1 MTPTESAAVDDRVRA
16 LQWRTTGVGWVATIA
31 LAGAAAATLLAL
43 GDLGHLIAGSGADD
57 IAAFHVPRSLRHS
70 ENLPL
75 LSMLFAAL
83 ALAGG
88 WGLSTGRLRQS
99 HSYTALAL
107 CVLVGAADF
116 LLAAP
121 LHKPLFVLPSRVERL
136 VSDGEHA
143 EADRRLAEIGD
154 DMMRR
159 RAAYVRAQIALRA
172 GDTQRLETLG
182 RPLLNDADDYVYA
195 GKTDPGVAHG
205 YFEMIGDLRIE
216 VLATIDRRLN
226 GTPTS
231 AAGIAGS
238 AERSGRS
245 ARWLSAGTTTAS
257 AIGLLAAGLMLMA
270 LWRRMRANVLRI
282 IDLID

>member
-1 MTPTESAAVDDRVRA
+1 MKPTESAAVDDRVRA
-16 LQWRTTGVGWVATIA
+16 LQWRTTGVGWVATVA

-43 GDLGHLIAGSGADD
+43 GDLGNLIVSPGGDD
-57 IAAFHVPRSLRHS
+57 FAAFHVPQSLRHS

-75 LSMLFAAL
+75 LSILFAGL
-83 ALAGG
+83 ALVGG
-88 WGLSTGRLRQS
+88 WGLSTGRLRES
-99 HSYTALAL
+99 HSYAALVL

-116 LLAAP
+116 FLAAP

-143 EADRRLAEIGD
+143 EPDGLLMQISLD
-154 DMMRR
+154 TMRQR
-159 RAAYVRAQIALRA
+159 VDYVRAQIALRA
-172 GDTQRLETLG
+172 GDTQRLEALG
-182 RPLLNDADDYVYA
+182 RPLLKDADYYVYA
-195 GKTDPGVAHG
+195 GKTDPASAHV
-205 YFEMIGDLRIE
+205 YFESMGDLRIE
-216 VLATIDRRLN
+216 VLATIDRGLN

-238 AERSGRS
+238 AERSGRPT
-245 ARWLSAGTTTAS
+245 RWLSAGTTAVS

-282 IDLID
+282 IDLTD

>member
-1 MTPTESAAVDDRVRA
+1 MTPTENAKVDDRVRA
-16 LQWRTTGVGWVATIA
+16 LQWRTTGVGWVATVA

-43 GDLGHLIAGSGADD
+43 GDLGNLIASPGADD
-57 IAAFHVPRSLRHS
+57 FAAFHVPGSLRHS

-75 LSMLFAAL
+75 LSILFAGL
-83 ALAGG
+83 ALVGG
-88 WGLSTGRLRQS
+88 WGLSTGRLRES
-99 HSYTALAL
+99 HSYAALVL

-121 LHKPLFVLPSRVERL
+121 LHKPLFVLPSHVDRL

-143 EADRRLAEIGD
+143 EADGLIMQIRRD
-154 DMMRR
+154 TMRQR
-159 RAAYVRAQIALRA
+159 VDYVRAQIALRA
-172 GDTQRLETLG
+172 GDEQRLEAMG
-182 RPLLNDADDYVYA
+182 RPLLKEADDYVYA
-195 GKTDPGVAHG
+195 GQTDPGSAHV
-205 YFEMIGDLRIE
+205 YFESIGDLRIE
-216 VLATIDRRLN
+216 VLATIDRQLN

-238 AERSGRS
+238 AERSGRPT
-245 ARWLSAGTTTAS
+245 RWLSAGTSAVS

-282 IDLID
+282 IDLTD

>member
-1 MTPTESAAVDDRVRA
+1 MTPIESAAVDDRVRA
-16 LQWRTTGVGWVATIA
+16 LQWRTTGVGWVATVV
-31 LAGAAAATLLAL
+31 LVGAAAATLLAL
-43 GDLGHLIAGSGADD
+43 GDLGKLIGGLGADEL
-57 IAAFHVPRSLRHS
+57 AAFHVPGSLRHS

-75 LSMLFAAL
+75 LSMLFAGL

-99 HSYTALAL
+99 HSYAALAL

-116 LLAAP
+116 FLAAP

-143 EADRRLAEIGD
+143 EADRQIAEVGRD
-154 DMMRR
+154 TMRQ
-159 RAAYVRAQIALRA
+159 RAEYVRAQIALRA

-182 RPLLNDADDYVYA
+182 RPLLKEADDYVYA
-195 GKTDPGVAHG
+195 GKADADV
-205 YFEMIGDLRIE
+205 YLDSIDDLRVE
-216 VLATIDRRLN
+216 VLATIDRQLN

-231 AAGIAGS
+231 AAGIADS

-245 ARWLSAGTTTAS
+245 TRWLSAGTKTVS
-257 AIGLLAAGLMLMA
+257 AIGLLAAGFMLMT

-282 IDLID
+282 IDLTD

>member
-1 MTPTESAAVDDRVRA
+1 MTPTESAAVDDRIRA
-16 LQWRTTGVGWVATIA
+16 LQWRTTGVGWVATVV

-43 GDLGHLIAGSGADD
+43 GDLGNLIAGPGADD
-57 IAAFHVPRSLRHS
+57 LAAFHVPGSLRHA

-83 ALAGG
+83 AMVGG
-88 WGLSTGRLRQS
+88 WGLSTGRLRRS
-99 HSYTALAL
+99 HSYAALAL

-143 EADRRLAEIGD
+143 EADRQIAEVGRD
-154 DMMRR
+154 TMRQ
-159 RAAYVRAQIALRA
+159 RAEYVRAQIALRA

-182 RPLLNDADDYVYA
+182 RPLLKDADDYVYA
-195 GKTDPGVAHG
+195 GKADPDV
-205 YFEMIGDLRIE
+205 YLDSIDDLRIE

-245 ARWLSAGTTTAS
+245 TRWLSAGTTTVS
-257 AIGLLAAGLMLMA
+257 ALGLLAAGLMLTA
-270 LWRRMRANVLRI
+270 LWQRMRANVLRI
-282 IDLID
+282 IDLTD

>member
-1 MTPTESAAVDDRVRA
+1 MTPIESAAVDDRVRA
-16 LQWRTTGVGWVATIA
+16 LQWRTTGVGWVATVV

-43 GDLGHLIAGSGADD
+43 GDLGKLIGGLGADEL
-57 IAAFHVPRSLRHS
+57 AAFHVPGSLRHS

-75 LSMLFAAL
+75 LSMLFAGL

-99 HSYTALAL
+99 HSYAALAL

-143 EADRRLAEIGD
+143 EADRQIAEVGRD
-154 DMMRR
+154 TMRQ
-159 RAAYVRAQIALRA
+159 RAEYVRAQIALRA

-182 RPLLNDADDYVYA
+182 RPLLKEADDYVYA
-195 GKTDPGVAHG
+195 GKADPHVYHDS
-205 YFEMIGDLRIE
+205 IDDLRIE

-245 ARWLSAGTTTAS
+245 TRWLSAGTTTVS
-257 AIGLLAAGLMLMA
+257 AIGLLAAGLMLTA

-282 IDLID
+282 IDLTD

>member
-16 LQWRTTGVGWVATIA
+16 LQWRTTGVGWVATGV

-43 GDLGHLIAGSGADD
+43 GDLGNLIAGPGADD
-57 IAAFHVPRSLRHS
+57 LAAFHVPGSLRHA

-83 ALAGG
+83 AMVGG
-88 WGLSTGRLRQS
+88 WGLSTGRLRRS
-99 HSYTALAL
+99 HSYAALAL
-107 CVLVGAADF
+107 CVLVGAGDF

-136 VSDGEHA
+136 VSEGEHA
-143 EADRRLAEIGD
+143 EADRQLAEINRD
-154 DMMRR
+154 TMRQ
-159 RAAYVRAQIALRA
+159 RAEYVRAQIALRA

-182 RPLLNDADDYVYA
+182 RPLLKDADDYVYA
-195 GKTDPGVAHG
+195 GKTDPGSAHV
-205 YFEMIGDLRIE
+205 YFESIGDLRIE

-245 ARWLSAGTTTAS
+245 TRWLSAGTTAVS
-257 AIGLLAAGLMLMA
+257 AIGLLAAGLMLMS

-282 IDLID
+282 IDLTD

>member
-1 MTPTESAAVDDRVRA
+1 MTPTESAAVDDRIRA
-16 LQWRTTGVGWVATIA
+16 LQWRTTGVGWVATVV

-43 GDLGHLIAGSGADD
+43 GDLGKLIGGQGADEL
-57 IAAFHVPRSLRHS
+57 AAFHVPGSLRHS

-75 LSMLFAAL
+75 LSMLFAGL

-88 WGLSTGRLRQS
+88 WGLSTGRLRRS
-99 HSYTALAL
+99 HSYAALAL

-143 EADRRLAEIGD
+143 EADRQIAEVGRD
-154 DMMRR
+154 TMRQ
-159 RAAYVRAQIALRA
+159 RAEYVRAQIALRA

-182 RPLLNDADDYVYA
+182 RPLLKDADDYVYA
-195 GKTDPGVAHG
+195 GKADPDV
-205 YFEMIGDLRIE
+205 YLDSVDDLRIE

-245 ARWLSAGTTTAS
+245 TRWLSAGTTTVS
-257 AIGLLAAGLMLMA
+257 AIGLLAAGLMLTA

-282 IDLID
+282 IDLTD

>member
-1 MTPTESAAVDDRVRA
+1 MTPTESAAVDDRIRA
-16 LQWRTTGVGWVATIA
+16 LQWRTTGVGWVATVV

-43 GDLGHLIAGSGADD
+43 GDLGKLIGGQGADEL
-57 IAAFHVPRSLRHS
+57 AAFHVPGSLRHS

-75 LSMLFAAL
+75 LSMLFAGL

-88 WGLSTGRLRQS
+88 WGLSTGRLRRS
-99 HSYTALAL
+99 HSYAALAL

-143 EADRRLAEIGD
+143 EADRQIAEVGRD
-154 DMMRR
+154 TMRQ
-159 RAAYVRAQIALRA
+159 RAEYVRAQIALRA

-182 RPLLNDADDYVYA
+182 RPLLKDADDYVYA
-195 GKTDPGVAHG
+195 GKADPDV
-205 YFEMIGDLRIE
+205 YLDSIDDLRIE

-245 ARWLSAGTTTAS
+245 TRWLSAGTTTVS
-257 AIGLLAAGLMLMA
+257 ALGLLAAGLMLTA

-282 IDLID
+282 IDLTD

>member
-16 LQWRTTGVGWVATIA
+16 LQWRTTGVGWVATVL
-31 LAGAAAATLLAL
+31 LAGASAATLLAL
-43 GDLGHLIAGSGADD
+43 GDLGNLITGPGADEL
-57 IAAFHVPRSLRHS
+57 AAFHVPASLRHS
-70 ENLPL
+70 ESLPL
-75 LSMLFAAL
+75 LSMLFAGL

-99 HSYTALAL
+99 HSYAALAL
-107 CVLVGAADF
+107 CVLVGVGDF

-143 EADRRLAEIGD
+143 EADRRLAEI
-154 DMMRR
+154 RR
-159 RAAYVRAQIALRA
+159 DTMHQRAQYVRAQIALRA

-182 RPLLNDADDYVYA
+182 RPLLKDADDYVYA
-195 GKTDPGVAHG
+195 GKTDPGSAYVF
-205 YFEMIGDLRIE
+205 FEAIGDLRIE

-231 AAGIAGS
+231 AVGITGS

-245 ARWLSAGTTTAS
+245 ARWLSAGTKTVS
-257 AIGLLAAGLMLMA
+257 AIGLLAAGLMLMP
-270 LWRRMRANVLRI
+270 LWRRMQANVLRI

>member
-16 LQWRTTGVGWVATIA
+16 LQWRTTGVGWVATGV

-43 GDLGHLIAGSGADD
+43 GDLGNLIAGPGADD
-57 IAAFHVPRSLRHS
+57 LAAFHVPGSLRHA

-83 ALAGG
+83 AMVGG
-88 WGLSTGRLRQS
+88 WGLSTGRLRRS
-99 HSYTALAL
+99 HSYAALAL
-107 CVLVGAADF
+107 CVLVGAGDF

-136 VSDGEHA
+136 VSEGEHA
-143 EADRRLAEIGD
+143 EADRQLAEINRD
-154 DMMRR
+154 TMRQ
-159 RAAYVRAQIALRA
+159 RAEYVRAQIALRA

-182 RPLLNDADDYVYA
+182 RPLLKDADDYVYA
-195 GKTDPGVAHG
+195 GKTDPGSAHV
-205 YFEMIGDLRIE
+205 YFESIGDLRIE

-238 AERSGRS
+238 AEQSGRS
-245 ARWLSAGTTTAS
+245 TRWLSAGTTAVS
-257 AIGLLAAGLMLMA
+257 AIGLLAAGLMLMS

>member
-1 MTPTESAAVDDRVRA
+1 MPMPMPMPE
-16 LQWRTTGVGWVATIA
+16 
-31 LAGAAAATLLAL
+31 
-43 GDLGHLIAGSGADD
+43 
-57 IAAFHVPRSLRHS
+57 
-70 ENLPL
+70 
-75 LSMLFAAL
+75 
-83 ALAGG
+83 LAGG
-88 WGLSTGRLRQS
+88 WGLSPGRLRQS
-99 HSYTALAL
+99 HSYAALAL

-143 EADRRLAEIGD
+143 EADRQIAEVGRD
-154 DMMRR
+154 TMRQ
-159 RAAYVRAQIALRA
+159 RAEYVRAQIALRA

-182 RPLLNDADDYVYA
+182 RPLLTEADDYVYA
-195 GKTDPGVAHG
+195 GKADPDV
-205 YFEMIGDLRIE
+205 YLDSIDDLRIE

-245 ARWLSAGTTTAS
+245 
-257 AIGLLAAGLMLMA
+257 
-270 LWRRMRANVLRI
+270 MRG
-282 IDLID
+282 